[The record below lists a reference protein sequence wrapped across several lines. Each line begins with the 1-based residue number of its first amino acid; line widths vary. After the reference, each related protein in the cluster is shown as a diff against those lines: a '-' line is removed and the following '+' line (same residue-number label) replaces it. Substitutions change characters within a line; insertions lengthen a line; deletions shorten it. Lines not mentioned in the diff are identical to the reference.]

1 MNVCDLHKM
10 KKRANSNQI
19 DTKAK
24 KVICNNCNRYNNE
37 KNNQQNIPECK
48 ASFFT
53 LLISMSYTCL

>member
-1 MNVCDLHKM
+1 M